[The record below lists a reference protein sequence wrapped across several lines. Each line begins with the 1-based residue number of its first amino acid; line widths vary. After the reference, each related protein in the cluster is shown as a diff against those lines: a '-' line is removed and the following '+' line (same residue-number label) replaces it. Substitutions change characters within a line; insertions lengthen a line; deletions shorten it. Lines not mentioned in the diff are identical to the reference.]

1 MVIRYFITMNKNVQ
15 TLAQLYDAANK
26 QLAFVFERNQR
37 MTNASQTPNTP
48 QTALSD
54 PLIQEQIRMIGEI
67 GRALLVVHQIESA
80 RDKPSVPNGQPS
92 AGIPATP
99 IQPPTP
105 RVRPA
110 DNI

>member
-1 MVIRYFITMNKNVQ
+1 MNKNVQ

-37 MTNASQTPNTP
+37 MSNSSQTPNTP

-80 RDKPSVPNGQPS
+80 RDKPPTPGQSSAS

-99 IQPPTP
+99 LQPPTP